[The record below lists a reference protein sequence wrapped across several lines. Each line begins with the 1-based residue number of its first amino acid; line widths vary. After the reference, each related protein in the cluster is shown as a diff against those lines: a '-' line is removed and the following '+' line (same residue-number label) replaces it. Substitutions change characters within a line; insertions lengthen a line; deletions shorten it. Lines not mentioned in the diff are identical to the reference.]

1 MTAPLAELI
10 VRFTALEHSSAL
22 VAARL
27 LVIALTVVL
36 LLIAYQVVVG
46 LIRRLP
52 LLRPGTDVV
61 RVRTLASLLTS
72 VARWAVGFV
81 VVVIA
86 LRELGVD
93 VGAIV
98 VSAGVLGIGIGLG
111 AQSLIRDVITGM
123 FLLFEDLIHVGDVVQ
138 IGSYTGTV
146 ESTGLRVATVRL
158 DDGALR
164 VVPNGQLTEFANYS
178 LGGAR
183 AMVDV
188 PVARE
193 VPVAQA
199 LAVLTEVGAAWA
211 GEAASCAGPAAKRT
225 VSLDGAAATCCCDS
239 RHASPPSDAR
249 PSSTSCGA
257 ASRKH
262 STGSTGPRSAPPD
275 RSPP

>member
-1 MTAPLAELI
+1 MTGPLSELI
-10 VRFTALEHSSAL
+10 TRLTALEASSAL
-22 VAARL
+22 VTARL
-27 LVIALTVVL
+27 LVITLTVAL
-36 LLIAYQVVVG
+36 LLIAYRLVVSG
-46 LIRRLP
+46 IRRLP
-52 LLRPGTDVV
+52 ALRPGAEVV

-72 VARWAVGFV
+72 VARWTLGFV
-81 VVVIA
+81 IVVVA

-111 AQSLIRDVITGM
+111 AQSLIRDVITGV

-178 LGGAR
+178 LGDAR
-183 AMVDV
+183 AIVDV

-193 VPVAQA
+193 VPLDRA
-199 LAVLTEVGAAWA
+199 LAVLSEVGAGWA
-211 GEAASCAGPAAKRT
+211 GTALDQPEAQGIIGWNGGEAMLRLTTRVPPERRQAVERELRRRIKDAFDRQHWPPI
-225 VSLDGAAATCCCDS
+225 GAA
-239 RHASPPSDAR
+239 
-249 PSSTSCGA
+249 G
-257 ASRKH
+257 
-262 STGSTGPRSAPPD
+262 
-275 RSPP
+275 

>member
-1 MTAPLAELI
+1 VTEALAATIGRL
-10 VRFTALEHSSAL
+10 TALEDASAM

-27 LVIALTVVL
+27 LVVALTVAL
-36 LLIAYQVVVG
+36 LLIAYRVVVG

-52 LLRPGTDVV
+52 ALRPGTEVV
-61 RVRTLASLLTS
+61 RVRTLSSLLVS
-72 VARWAVGFV
+72 VARWALGFV
-81 VVVIA
+81 IVVVA

-111 AQSLIRDVITGM
+111 AQSLIRDVITGV

-138 IGSYTGTV
+138 IGTITGTV

-164 VVPNGQLTEFANYS
+164 VIPNGQLTEFANYS

-183 AMVDV
+183 AIVEV

-193 VPVAQA
+193 VPVAKA
-199 LAVLTEVGAAWA
+199 LAVLDEVGADWA
-211 GEAASCAGPAAKRT
+211 GEVRSSVERPEAQGIIGWSGGD
-225 VSLDGAAATCCCDS
+225 SLLRLTAPVAPERRQATEQELRRRIKEAFDRHHWPPIGAA
-239 RHASPPSDAR
+239 
-249 PSSTSCGA
+249 G
-257 ASRKH
+257 
-262 STGSTGPRSAPPD
+262 
-275 RSPP
+275 

>member
-1 MTAPLAELI
+1 MRTL
-10 VRFTALEHSSAL
+10 SS
-22 VAARL
+22 L
-27 LVIALTVVL
+27 LV
-36 LLIAYQVVVG
+36 
-46 LIRRLP
+46 
-52 LLRPGTDVV
+52 
-61 RVRTLASLLTS
+61 S
-72 VARWAVGFV
+72 VARWTVGFV

-111 AQSLIRDVITGM
+111 AQSLIRDVITGV

-138 IGSYTGTV
+138 IGAYTGTV

-183 AMVDV
+183 AIVDV

-193 VPVAQA
+193 VPVARR
-199 LAVLTEVGAAWA
+199 W
-211 GEAASCAGPAAKRT
+211 
-225 VSLDGAAATCCCDS
+225 
-239 RHASPPSDAR
+239 
-249 PSSTSCGA
+249 
-257 ASRKH
+257 
-262 STGSTGPRSAPPD
+262 RS
-275 RSPP
+275 